1 MERRPVETIATDP
14 PVPGWVYVLT
24 HPAWESLGMVKIGR
38 TGRDP
43 RTRAAE
49 ITSVS
54 GLLAPCTIAW
64 CSPVSDMAA
73 AEKAVHRMLGTR
85 RVRKRRELFRVDTV
99 TAQQVVEAVARSLPA
114 SGRLFGVPARP
125 MPARRPEASG
135 RHQTPRRFGS
145 WRHGRRRSL
154 MPGRLAIGFVTLAA
168 LVFFYTMN

>member
-1 MERRPVETIATDP
+1 MDAISADQ

-24 HPAWESLGMVKIGR
+24 HPAWESVGMVKIGR

-73 AEKAVHRMLGTR
+73 AEKAVHRMLGNR
-85 RVRKRRELFRVDTV
+85 RTSKRRELFRVDAAM
-99 TAQQVVEAVARSLPA
+99 AQQVVEAVARSLPSPGLPLA
-114 SGRLFGVPARP
+114 ALTHAQ
-125 MPARRPEASG
+125 PARRPKAPG
-135 RHQTPRRFGS
+135 RCRAPRRFGPA
-145 WRHGRRRSL
+145 RHGRQRLLVS
-154 MPGRLAIGFVTLAA
+154 GRLLVGLLTLAT
-168 LVFFYTMN
+168 LIVLHNLH